1 MAFTGESLYPTEILS
16 HWLIL
21 QVLEDYAVI
30 GSSLLKILDQ
40 LQV

>member
-1 MAFTGESLYPTEILS
+1 MAFTSESVYPTEILS

-21 QVLEDYAVI
+21 QGLEDYAVI
-30 GSSLLKILDQ
+30 GSSLIEILDQ